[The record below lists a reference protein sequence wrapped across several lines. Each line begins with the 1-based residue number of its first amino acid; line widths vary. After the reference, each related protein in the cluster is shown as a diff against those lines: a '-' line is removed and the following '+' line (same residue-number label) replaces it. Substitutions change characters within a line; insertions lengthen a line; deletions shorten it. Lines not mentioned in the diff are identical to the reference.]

1 MSVLE
6 IKGSRRNWRRS
17 VGLGVASIILGGIA
31 LSTILSSSAVST
43 VLIGWLLVLSGIAET
58 VHAFRIRRSDGF
70 LFHLIPGLAAVPF
83 GLLTATHPAAG
94 AVTWMLL
101 FATFFTVV
109 GLFRAISAFYLKF
122 SNWGWTV
129 FDGVVMLVL
138 GSVMWAAWVW
148 LLPWFLGFAVGV
160 SLILCGWSS
169 IMFAL
174 GLRRANRQRREYR
187 RHEPQRK
194 PTKGFA
200 PG

>member
-1 MSVLE
+1 
-6 IKGSRRNWRRS
+6 
-17 VGLGVASIILGGIA
+17 
-31 LSTILSSSAVST
+31 
-43 VLIGWLLVLSGIAET
+43 
-58 VHAFRIRRSDGF
+58 
-70 LFHLIPGLAAVPF
+70 LAAVPI
-83 GLLTATHPAAG
+83 GLLAATHPAAD
-94 AVTWMLL
+94 AATWMLL

-148 LLPWFLGFAVGV
+148 LLPWFLGFAIGL
-160 SLILCGWSS
+160 SLILRGWSS
-169 IMFAL
+169 IMFAQ
-174 GLRRANRQRREYR
+174 GLRRANRQRREYG

>member
-6 IKGSRRNWRRS
+6 IKGSRRNWRRP
-17 VGLGVASIILGGIA
+17 VGLGVASIILGGVA
-31 LSTILSSSAVST
+31 LSTILSSSSVST
-43 VLIGWLLVLSGIAET
+43 VLMGWLLVLSGIAET

-70 LFHLIPGLAAVPF
+70 LFHLIPGLAAVPI
-83 GLLTATHPAAG
+83 GLLAATHPAAD
-94 AVTWMLL
+94 AVTWILL

-148 LLPWFLGFAVGV
+148 LLPWFLGFAIGL
-160 SLILCGWSS
+160 SLILRGWSS
-169 IMFAL
+169 IMFAQ
-174 GLRRANRQRREYR
+174 GLRRANRQRREYG